1 MVDTSLNKK
10 YTAQEGGAMDFSPI
24 PDGVYRARVKEV
36 TPWTA
41 KTQTIKVYQKGEDG
55 KVLTDIDRE
64 PMEFYQALITRKMM
78 DGDIPAMFMANNL
91 YSEMS
96 ADGKVIRLT
105 VYDIDKDPNLHIKKK
120 PNFIKRLFNKMLGK

>member
-1 MVDTSLNKK
+1 MAKVDNEFKAVS
-10 YTAQEGGAMDFSPI
+10 
-24 PDGVYRARVKEV
+24 DGTFILSESKNENQYYFYRK
-36 TPWTA
+36 
-41 KTQTIKVYQKGEDG
+41 DG